1 MQAVPKVNCS
11 LLLPKTW
18 QPHLQLPD
26 GSDGLCCKT
35 RIGTKTRSI
44 NPIIKDLAKRNQEFF
59 KMDKQRFKPIN
70 AFRIRKA
77 AEIGKSFA
85 ENVTRSFRKTL
96 DKTEFSSFLHA
107 KNQRQSPGID
117 VLCRS
122 SLEFEEATR
131 NLMSVN
137 RNFRKGEFDVRTLNR
152 IDFSDSVFNGN
163 CKKDHEF
170 NCNWGGNDQYR
181 TIDGS
186 CNNLR
191 KPKVGI
197 KSSLS
202 MF

>member
-1 MQAVPKVNCS
+1 M
-11 LLLPKTW
+11 
-18 QPHLQLPD
+18 
-26 GSDGLCCKT
+26 
-35 RIGTKTRSI
+35 
-44 NPIIKDLAKRNQEFF
+44 AKRNQEFF

-85 ENVTRSFRKTL
+85 ENVTRTFRKTL
-96 DKTEFSSFLHA
+96 DRTEFSSFLHA

-131 NLMSVN
+131 NLMSD
-137 RNFRKGEFDVRTLNR
+137 RRMKDSDLRTLNR